1 MNKRKILIICILI
14 IIITIIGIIF
24 KFNQEK
30 NKRKYEVE
38 EISEYKYFLLYEN
51 NKMGVIDTRG
61 NRIIEPIYDSIQI
74 PNPSKEVF
82 ICLYDYNTQTEE
94 YKTKVLNDK
103 NEEILTNYNKV
114 MSIPLDGIA
123 SDIPYEKSVL
133 VYEKNQKYGLINL
146 DGKIIVKAKYEEIQG
161 LTYKEGELLVKKDNK
176 FGVINIK
183 GAEIIK
189 TEYNSIVADN
199 FYDDENK
206 YGKAGYIVGK
216 NVDSNY
222 NYGYIR
228 YDGKILLKPEYT
240 SISRIIDKED
250 TENIYLIVQ
259 NKTKVGLIKNKD
271 LIINFE
277 YKELEYNKENDVL
290 TARKNAKSG
299 VLDLQGKEI
308 LPIQYDELSI
318 NGIYIYTKNE
328 NEEKCFD
335 ITGTEIEGKQYKSM
349 NKIDN
354 GKYYLV
360 IDENSLYGLLN
371 QERKTL
377 IESKYSY
384 LEYLFE
390 DYFIAYD
397 KELGIINSNDEKI
410 VEFKYDV
417 LSKIEDSNVVQAKD
431 ISKNTVELFSKEMK
445 SLGIFKN
452 AVITKIDNYIEV
464 NYENYTKYFNL
475 DGKELLNTEVYYNNK
490 LFSVENNG
498 KWGFKDKNGDIVIE
512 CVYDKVTEFN
522 QYGFAGI
529 NKDGKWGVIDA
540 NKDIILDPVYEFEDI
555 NSKPFFIKEYYRVYY
570 GYGSIYY
577 TKLKSN

>member
-1 MNKRKILIICILI
+1 MKKRKALIIIILI
-14 IIITIIGIIF
+14 IIIVIIGIF
-24 KFNQEK
+24 RFNQEK
-30 NKRKYEVE
+30 NKRKYEIE

-51 NKMGVIDTRG
+51 NKMGVIDTNG

-94 YKTKVLNDK
+94 YKTKVLNEK
-103 NEEILTNYNKV
+103 NEEILTKYNKV
-114 MSIPLDGIA
+114 MAIPLDGIA
-123 SDIPYEKSVL
+123 SNIPYEKSVL
-133 VYEKNQKYGLINL
+133 TYEKDQKYGLINL
-146 DGKIIVKAKYEEIQG
+146 EGKVIVKPNYEEIQG

-199 FYDDENK
+199 FYDDESK
-206 YGKAGYIVGK
+206 YEKAGYIVGK

-240 SISRIIDKED
+240 AISRIIDKED

-299 VLDLQGKEI
+299 ILDLQGKEI
-308 LPIQYDELSI
+308 LPIRYDELSI
-318 NGIYIYTKNE
+318 NGIYIYTKDE

-335 ITGTEIEGKQYKSM
+335 ITGKEIKGKKYKSM
-349 NKIDN
+349 NKIGN
-354 GKYYLV
+354 GKFYLV
-360 IDENSLYGLLN
+360 IDENSLYGLLD

-417 LSKIEDSNVVQAKD
+417 LSKIEDSNVVQAKN

-452 AVITKIDNYIEV
+452 AVITKKDNHIEV
-464 NYENYTKYFNL
+464 NYEKYTKYFNL

-498 KWGFKDKNGDIVIE
+498 KWGFKDKNGNIVIE
-512 CVYDKVTEFN
+512 CVYDEVTEFN

-540 NKDIILDPVYEFEDI
+540 NKNIILDPVYEFENI

-570 GYGSIYY
+570 GYGSTYY